1 MILGTKQVQQMLEEI
16 YSTLQWTDE
25 HCTEKYKWEEFKKQ
39 FLHGKIYGYTQD
51 DYEGLEGVVSRR
63 WVGWCHKIS
72 EKEKERL
79 TNELMPISFTCYCC
93 KKEKG
98 KEEFSSLVKKS
109 IYTDYG
115 YITVYDGTGQCNE
128 CLEAFKAKRKLKQ
141 EEHKKELRRQ
151 WYQAH
156 KEEISAKKKQNRES
170 INEAKRKYEKTHRD
184 QINQHISERK
194 ANDPVYKL
202 KCQARNTIYQS
213 FIRTGNVKQE
223 RCENLTG
230 LPLDAFAEYLL
241 KTYQNNYGIP
251 WDGKE
256 AVHVDHII
264 PLATA
269 NSEEDVIRLCH
280 YSNLQLLR
288 AMDNIRKSDKL
299 DYQLEGA

>member
-1 MILGTKQVQQMLEEI
+1 MILGTKQVQEMLKLIFWTLEI
-16 YSTLQWTDE
+16 TDE
-25 HCTEKYKWEEFKKQ
+25 RCTEKYKWDEFKKQ
-39 FLHGKIYGYTQD
+39 FLHGKMYGYSQD
-51 DYEGLEGVVSRR
+51 DYEGLKGVVSRK
-63 WVGWCHKIS
+63 WVGWCLKIS
-72 EKEKERL
+72 ETERERL
-79 TNELMPISFTCYCC
+79 TNELMPLLFTCYFCGE
-93 KKEKG
+93 KKEKD
-98 KEEFSSLVKKS
+98 EFSYLARKE
-109 IYTDYG
+109 IHTDYG
-115 YITVYDGTGQCNE
+115 YITVYDGTGQCTE
-128 CLEAFKAKRKLKQ
+128 CLETLKAKRKLKR

-184 QINQHISERK
+184 QINQYISERK
-194 ANDPVYKL
+194 ANDPVYRL

-230 LPLDAFAEYLL
+230 LPLDAFVEYLL
-241 KTYQNNYGIP
+241 KTYQKNYGIP

-269 NSEEDVIRLCH
+269 SNEEDVIRLCN
-280 YSNLQLLR
+280 YTNLQLLK
-288 AMDNIRKSDKL
+288 AMDNIRKSDRL
-299 DYQLEGA
+299 DFQLEGT